1 MAFIRL
7 KNNKGRIVSPEQGL
21 EIWRVLVGEI
31 KGTKE
36 QQEFVKTVHGVYL
49 NPTTAPK
56 KYLDWR
62 NKQTKL
68 EPRKQARMPYVD

>member
-7 KNNKGRIVSPEQGL
+7 KNRKGRIVSPEQGVT
-21 EIWRVLVGEI
+21 IWRVMVGEI

-36 QQEFVKTVHGVYL
+36 QQEFVKSVANVYL

-56 KYLDWR
+56 AYLDWR
-62 NKQTKL
+62 
-68 EPRKQARMPYVD
+68 RKQLKPEPAGKARMPYKE